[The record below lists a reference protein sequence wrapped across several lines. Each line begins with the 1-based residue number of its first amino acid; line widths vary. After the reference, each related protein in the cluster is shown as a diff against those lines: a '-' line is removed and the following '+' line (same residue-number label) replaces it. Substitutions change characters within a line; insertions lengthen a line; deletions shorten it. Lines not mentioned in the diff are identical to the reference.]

1 MKQPRE
7 YASERWTVGPAH
19 ESSGVGNNFPSW
31 RHKAPPRGFVK
42 IHVDV
47 GVIQGRGGSAAAV
60 CRDSNGNF
68 LCNSALVIE
77 GLDDPAILEAIA
89 CREGIALAEDLNVQN
104 IVIACDSKQV
114 VFDINRGSKG
124 RYGAIVSEIIFNST
138 HFQCNFVFEGRA
150 ISYEAHRLAKR
161 SLLFG
166 LGSHVWLGQPHE
178 QNCIPLSADFE

>member
-1 MKQPRE
+1 M
-7 YASERWTVGPAH
+7 
-19 ESSGVGNNFPSW
+19 
-31 RHKAPPRGFVK
+31 K

-68 LCNSALVIE
+68 LCSSALVIE

-114 VFDINRGSKG
+114 VSDINRASKG
-124 RYGAIVSEIIFNST
+124 RYGAIVSEIILNSA
-138 HFQCNFVFEGRA
+138 HFHCNFVFEGRTVN
-150 ISYEAHRLAKR
+150 YEAHRLAKH
-161 SLLFG
+161 SLRLG
-166 LGSHVWLGQPHE
+166 LGRHVWLGQPHD
-178 QNCIPLSADFE
+178 QNCIPLSVEFE

>member
-1 MKQPRE
+1 M
-7 YASERWTVGPAH
+7 
-19 ESSGVGNNFPSW
+19 GNNFPSW

-89 CREGIALAEDLNVQN
+89 CREGM
-104 IVIACDSKQV
+104 
-114 VFDINRGSKG
+114 VF
-124 RYGAIVSEIIFNST
+124 
-138 HFQCNFVFEGRA
+138 
-150 ISYEAHRLAKR
+150 
-161 SLLFG
+161 FG
-166 LGSHVWLGQPHE
+166 
-178 QNCIPLSADFE
+178 